1 MNVNLTK
8 APEIVQLSKAQL
20 VYLEDRGPFQEIA
33 PKLWHQFWDHA
44 GPILKKEYVDSVV
57 GLSYIDPEVQTNQ
70 KFIYQAGAIVHQ
82 APPLVPEPL
91 KVRTFMGGRYA
102 RFVLTGPY
110 HQLAFAY
117 PLALQILAE
126 QKIQLRNDY
135 SMEAYLNFP
144 NETPEDQLK
153 TAISIPIQ

>member
-1 MNVNLTK
+1 MIVNLTK

-44 GPILKKEYVDSVV
+44 GPVLKKEHVESVV
-57 GLSYIDPEVQTNQ
+57 GLSYIDPSIQSDQ
-70 KFIYQAGAIVHQ
+70 KYLYQAGALLNQ
-82 APPLVPEPL
+82 VPSVIHEPL
-91 KVRTFMGGRYA
+91 KLRTFMGGRYA

-110 HQLAFAY
+110 QQLALAY
-117 PLALQILAE
+117 PLAHQILAE

-135 SMEAYLNFP
+135 YMEAYLNFP

-153 TAISIPIQ
+153 TAIFVPIQ